1 MGYVDGT
8 KAASLAYRGR
18 GEKAHQTRRTEE
30 ATYGTK
36 RKGLGPVQ
44 PTLAMAAPPQARK
57 VAGWRWSEA
66 AWDETADQWIWT
78 KEKY

>member
-8 KAASLAYRGR
+8 KR
-18 GEKAHQTRRTEE
+18 Q
-30 ATYGTK
+30 
-36 RKGLGPVQ
+36 GLGPVK

-57 VAGWRWSEA
+57 VARWRWSEA

-78 KEKY
+78 KEKT